1 MKHWFLSQPRQSR
14 YLCMGAGSVL
24 AALLLVILVSIISSG
39 IQGFSS
45 ARSAVAKIERLLGYT
60 EIESG
65 LRESVQGT
73 KTALWKLAYPH
84 TVSADQ
90 SSADLQTDLRRY
102 AQTAMMTVS
111 GSQAMEEDVDDAY
124 PGFETLTVQLSMT
137 GVPMSIDAFLQRV
150 YEHRP
155 ALLVKSISIVD
166 APVRSSRRRDLLQ
179 KREVLTVRIVV
190 GALREVAQ

>member
-1 MKHWFLSQPRQSR
+1 MKRWFMSQPKQSR
-14 YLCMGAGSVL
+14 YLCIGAGSVL
-24 AALLLVILVSIISSG
+24 AALLLMILTSIVGSG
-39 IQGFSS
+39 MQGFSS
-45 ARSAVAKIERLLGYT
+45 SRTAVAKIERLLGYT
-60 EIESG
+60 DIESG
-65 LRESVQGT
+65 LRESVKGT
-73 KTALWKLAYPH
+73 KTALWELAYPH

-102 AQTAMMTVS
+102 AQRAMMTVS

-137 GVPMSIDAFLQRV
+137 GVPMSIDAFLQSV

-155 ALLVKSISIVD
+155 ALLVKSISVVD
-166 APVRSSRRRDLLQ
+166 APVRRSRRREVSQ
-179 KREVLTVRIVV
+179 NREVLTVRIVV